1 VCTLTILPRAGG
13 AGLRLASS
21 RDEARARPEALP
33 PRERAYGGLRALLP
47 VDPASGGTWVAANS
61 AGLALALLNVNRP
74 GLGGGEP
81 RRSRG
86 TIIPALLGCADPDEA
101 RRRAEA
107 LRPADFPPFRL
118 VLAGAGLVVEGLSD
132 GVALRWSR
140 GRLEGPLLWT
150 SSGLGDHLVEGPR
163 RRLFERALAA
173 RPTPQA
179 QDAFHR
185 HRWPGRPHL
194 SVRMSR
200 PDARTVSYTVVEVT
214 PEKVSMKYSALA
226 EPAGRQPA
234 GAP

>member
-1 VCTLTILPRAGG
+1 VLPI
-13 AGLRLASS
+13 
-21 RDEARARPEALP
+21 D
-33 PRERAYGGLRALLP
+33 P
-47 VDPASGGTWVAANS
+47 VSGGTWVAANS

-74 GLGGGEP
+74 GLGGGEA

-86 TIIPALLGCADPDEA
+86 TILPELLACAGPDEA
-101 RRRAEA
+101 RRRAEL
-107 LRPADFPPFRL
+107 LRPEDFAPFRL

-132 GVALRWSR
+132 GVAIHWSR
-140 GRLEGPLLWT
+140 RRLAGPLLWT
-150 SSGLGDHLVEGPR
+150 SSGLGDHRVEGPR

-179 QDAFHR
+179 QDAFHN

-200 PDARTVSYTVVEVT
+200 PDARTVSYTVVEVA
-214 PEKVSMKYSALA
+214 PGRVSMNYSALA
-226 EPAGRQPA
+226 EPARRQPA